1 MLGSITLVGGGPGD
15 PDLLTMAAVKAL
27 QKPNALVI
35 ADRLIS
41 QEILRYV
48 NKL

>member
-1 MLGSITLVGGGPGD
+1 
-15 PDLLTMAAVKAL
+15 MAAVKAL

-48 NKL
+48 QAGFSPKTVRRRGFRDFWE